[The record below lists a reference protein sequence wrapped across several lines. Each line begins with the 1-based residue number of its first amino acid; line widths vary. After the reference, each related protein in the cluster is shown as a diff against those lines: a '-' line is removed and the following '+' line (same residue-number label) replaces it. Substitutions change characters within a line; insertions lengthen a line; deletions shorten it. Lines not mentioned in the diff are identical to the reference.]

1 MSQGHGFFYELQR
14 RHVVRVAI
22 AYAVAAWVL
31 LQLASIVFPAF
42 GAPDWVLK
50 VVIALLALGFPIAV
64 ILAWAFELT
73 PEGIRRTEPA
83 DSPDVRMSEQENRV
97 GRSLN
102 IIVIGVLAVAVIFL
116 LWRQFGNPPSTGT
129 ARPQTQAGSPAPGKS
144 IAVLPFES
152 LSEDKS
158 NAYFAAG
165 MQDEI
170 LTRLA
175 GIRELKVISRTSTA
189 QYASHPPDLK
199 TVGAQLGVG
208 AVLEGTVQKA
218 GEAVHINLQLIDTSS
233 DGHLWAQVYD
243 RDLKDIFAVER
254 DVAEN
259 VAGALKATLMP
270 EEAARVASVPTQNP
284 EAYDLYLRALEFS
297 RRANDQY
304 ALTRVLMPQ
313 AIELL
318 QQAIAKDPKFAL
330 AEALLGQAHMFVYFF
345 SPDRT
350 DARLTAAKAA
360 ADKALSLQP
369 DLGEPHFAL
378 TLYWYW
384 GFRDYPHALAELD
397 LARKTLLHSE
407 LVEQIGAAIARR
419 EGKWEQALEGLR
431 LAREFD
437 PRNSSPQFELGQTYA
452 QLRRYA
458 DADQAY
464 ARAAELSAEP
474 ALSQLR
480 RAQNTVAWKG
490 DLAPLR
496 ATLMGLA
503 PSSDAYRTNASA
515 FFDLAWLS
523 RDYATAARVAEESEN
538 PNWTFSRGNSVL
550 PRRLRLAWASTAMG
564 NAEKAK
570 ALYADIHTEYQAAV
584 RERPGDWD
592 RHMALGLAA
601 AGLGLKQEAVAE
613 GRRAVEMLP
622 VTRDAFAGPE
632 YLVYLAQLYVS
643 IGENDQA
650 IALLQQAMSIPA
662 GLSISAAMLQLDP
675 TWDPL
680 RKDPRFDALARQP
693 DGTAGHG

>member
-1 MSQGHGFFYELQR
+1 MSQGQGFFHELRR

-31 LQLASIVFPAF
+31 LQAASIVFPAF
-42 GAPDWVLK
+42 GAPEWVLK
-50 VVIALLALGFPIAV
+50 VVIALLALGFPVAL

-73 PEGIRRTEPA
+73 PQGIRRTEPA
-83 DSPDVRMSEQENRV
+83 DSPDVRMPEHENRV
-97 GRSLN
+97 GHSLN
-102 IIVIGVLAVAVIFL
+102 VIVIGVLAVAVAFL
-116 LWRQFGNPPSTGT
+116 LWRQFGGRAATGESKP
-129 ARPQTQAGSPAPGKS
+129 AAAAAAPGKS

-152 LSEDKS
+152 LSEDKA

-175 GIRELKVISRTSTA
+175 GIRDLKVISRTSTA
-189 QYASHPPDLK
+189 QYASHPPDLR
-199 TVGAQLGVG
+199 TVGAQLGVA

-218 GEAVHINLQLIDTSS
+218 GDAVHINLQLIDTAS

-259 VAGALKATLMP
+259 VAAALKATLMP

-313 AIELL
+313 AIDLL

-330 AEALLGQAHMFVYFF
+330 AAALLGQAHMFVYFF
-345 SPDRT
+345 APDRT
-350 DARLTAAKAA
+350 DARLAAAKAG
-360 ADKALSLQP
+360 ADQALALQP
-369 DLGEPHFAL
+369 DLGEAHFAL
-378 TLYWYW
+378 ALYWYW
-384 GFRDYPHALAELD
+384 GFRDYARAHAELD
-397 LARKTLLHSE
+397 LARKTLPRNF

-419 EGKWEQALEGLR
+419 EGKWEQALEGLHR
-431 LAREFD
+431 AQVFD
-437 PRNSSPQFELGQTYA
+437 PRNASPSFEFGQTYA

-464 ARAAELSAEP
+464 ARAAELSTEP

-480 RAQNTVAWKG
+480 RAQNTASWKG

-496 ATLMGLA
+496 ATLLGLA
-503 PSSDAYRTNASA
+503 PESDAYRTNRSA
-515 FFDLAWLS
+515 FFELAWLS
-523 RDYATAARVAEESEN
+523 RDFAAAAHVAEESDT
-538 PNWTFSRGNSVL
+538 PTWTFSRGNSVL
-550 PRRLRLAWASTAMG
+550 PRRLRLAWAYTAMG
-564 NAEKAK
+564 EADKAK
-570 ALYADIHTEYQAAV
+570 AEYAQIHAEYQGAV

-601 AGLGLKQEAVAE
+601 AGLGLKEEAIAE
-613 GRRAVEMLP
+613 GRRALEMLP
-622 VTRDAFAGPE
+622 ITRDAFAGPE
-632 YLVYLAQLYVS
+632 YLLYLAHLYVS
-643 IGENDQA
+643 VGENDQA

-662 GLSISAAMLQLDP
+662 GLSISAALLRLDP

-680 RKDPRFDALARQP
+680 RTDPRFVALTSQT
-693 DGTAGHG
+693 DGGAAHE